1 MPLDNVLQEIT
12 KKGEEEVKKIEIE
25 TKKEVEKI
33 LAEAK
38 AEAELILRKA
48 REEAEKQGEALRKQE
63 ISSLNLELKRMM
75 LAKQKEITEEV
86 FKKLRQKIGSM
97 DQKTKEEVLKFL
109 IEKNAKNGM
118 LIYVRKED
126 EGIVKEII
134 KNLKLN
140 LKIAGNISGLGGIVL
155 EEPSG
160 EVRINLT
167 FDELLSQLYE
177 KKLAE
182 VAKVL
187 FG

>member
-1 MPLDNVLQEIT
+1 MPLDSLLQEIA
-12 KKGEEEVKKIEIE
+12 KKGEEEIKRIEAE
-25 TKKEVEKI
+25 TRQEIEKI

-38 AEAELILRKA
+38 AEAETILKKA
-48 REEAEKQGEALRKQE
+48 KDGAEKEGEAIRKQE
-63 ISSLNLELKRMM
+63 ISSLNLELKR
-75 LAKQKEITEEV
+75 LLLSKQKEVTEEV
-86 FKKLRQKIGSM
+86 FRRLREKINEM
-97 DQKTKEEVLKFL
+97 DQKTRKRVLKSL

-118 LIYVRKED
+118 LIYAKRED
-126 EGIVKEII
+126 KEIVREI
-134 KNLKLN
+134 VEETGLN
-140 LKIAGNISGLGGIVL
+140 LRIAGEISALGGIIL

-177 KKLAE
+177 KKLNE